1 MELFK
6 EISVKAG
13 RLAKVGSKKVK
24 NTGKIASLKLNSRT
38 AQEEISK
45 LYLKIGK
52 RYYKDHG
59 LAPEAGYEKLCD
71 QVTDLLTLI
80 SENEA
85 AITEM
90 KVDGVLDEVVVDP
103 DEVEE

>member
-6 EISVKAG
+6 EISVKAE

-24 NTGKIASLKLNSRT
+24 NTGKIASLKLSSHS
-38 AQEEISK
+38 AQEEINK

-71 QVTDLLTLI
+71 KVTDLMTLI
-80 SENEA
+80 NENEA

-90 KVDGVLDEVVVDP
+90 KIDGVLDEVVVDP
-103 DEVEE
+103 DDIED